1 MSADKRTPEGR
12 LLRSATGVMESAL
25 QQGPKNHAELEV
37 RASQDGAILGHA
49 TWTRTDGWAFE
60 GDVLVNLKKRG
71 GGYAS
76 LRVTKSW

>member
-12 LLRSATGVMESAL
+12 LLRRAVETAEHGLVT
-25 QQGPKNHAELEV
+25 GPKNHAELEV
-37 RASQDGAILGHA
+37 RASQDGSILGNA

-60 GDVLVNLKKRG
+60 GDVLVNLKQRG